1 MDKGHELLQAAKKNE
16 VHHVLSGL
24 SVTQYLGELWVRR
37 HPRVTGFIL
46 QFEKELEASDN
57 V

>member
-1 MDKGHELLQAAKKNE
+1 MDRGHELLQAVKKNE

-24 SVTQYLGELWVRR
+24 SVTQYLGEFWVRR
-37 HPRVTGFIL
+37 HPGVKDFIL
-46 QFEKELEASDN
+46 QFEKELGASGN